1 MQIEEYLR
9 LLSRHPIGTEDH
21 KEIINVLNAVQEIGR
36 VQPPDPEALN
46 EDTATLAAAATQ
58 RPSTTES
65 LSTSTAPTR
74 RPPVATPWV
83 VPTPDPSPSTPY
95 PSLSPTIPS
104 PTPHPSPSPL

>member
-9 LLSRHPIGTEDH
+9 LLSRHPVGTEDH

-46 EDTATLAAAATQ
+46 EDAATLAATATQ

-65 LSTSTAPTR
+65 PSTSTAPTG
-74 RPPVATPWV
+74 RPLVATLWLP
-83 VPTPDPSPSTPY
+83 P
-95 PSLSPTIPS
+95 IPLH
-104 PTPHPSPSPL
+104 PPHIHP